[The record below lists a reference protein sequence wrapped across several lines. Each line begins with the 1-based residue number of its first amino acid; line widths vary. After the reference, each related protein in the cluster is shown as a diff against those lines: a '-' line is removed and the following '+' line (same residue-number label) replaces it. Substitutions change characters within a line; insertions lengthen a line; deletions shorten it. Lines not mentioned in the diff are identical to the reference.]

1 MSNLNGIS
9 KALIENF
16 DYIINDYKIPESN
29 VGFLSYG
36 GILACS
42 GAVAVAAIMPSPF
55 VVLEGAVDALT
66 NRNKKKISADDV
78 PDDIVKIKNNEF
90 YKLLIKYC
98 KERGYTEQQLYK
110 KACISKAVYSN
121 VRNMGT
127 GTKENYVPGKI
138 TVLALCIALK
148 LTLKQTQEMLWL
160 VGYSLSNNIRLDK
173 IIAWCL
179 EHTEYDCTVE
189 NINDVIYD
197 KTGESPFIRY
207 S

>member
-1 MSNLNGIS
+1 MSNINEIS
-9 KALIENF
+9 KALRENF

-29 VGFLSYG
+29 IGFLNSAAM
-36 GILACS
+36 ACGS
-42 GAVAVAAIMPSPF
+42 AVAAAAIIPGP
-55 VVLEGAVDALT
+55 LGALAGIVGAFTD
-66 NRNKKKISADDV
+66 RNKKKISADDV

-110 KACISKAVYSN
+110 KACVSKAVYSN

-148 LTLKQTQEMLWL
+148 LNLKQTQEMLWL

-173 IIAWCL
+173 IISWCL